1 MNCENFPNFARF
13 SKDQYRVIFVKNKLC
28 QIVVLM
34 PMCVGVIALSGC
46 VTAPAT
52 VAVAPVATPIIA
64 PAKPTVLTT
73 EADNALK
80 AAEQTIIETRVRRA
94 LWSAATEQLD
104 RARAAAKTF
113 DSDLTLKHARE
124 AIALCQLSLQQKKSP
139 PVTW

>member
-1 MNCENFPNFARF
+1 M
-13 SKDQYRVIFVKNKLC
+13 IFVKNKLC

-34 PMCVGVIALSGC
+34 PMCVGVGIGVIALSGC
-46 VTAPAT
+46 VTAPAP

-124 AIALCQLSLQQKKSP
+124 AIALCQLSLQQKQSP
-139 PVTW
+139 PVRRPFH